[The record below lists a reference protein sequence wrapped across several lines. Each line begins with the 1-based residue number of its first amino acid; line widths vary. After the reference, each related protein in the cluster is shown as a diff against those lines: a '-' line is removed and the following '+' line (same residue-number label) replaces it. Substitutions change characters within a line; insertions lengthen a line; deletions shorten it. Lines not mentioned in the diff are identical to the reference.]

1 LLNATLSVQANMFES
16 HNGQSQ
22 IQCAQCKP
30 KGRFTGQRLKLI
42 RPDTY
47 RRVVELLAEPRE
59 QVPYYHICRSLHV
72 SEHTVYAI
80 EKAESVSIAERKQ
93 SLLRKALRIASK
105 AADRIED
112 QIDKANITQSTVAFG
127 VLTDKIQALS
137 QTDQFGSTYQER
149 LAIYLQ
155 PRDVAGEFNAFVHR
169 LEESVRARAA
179 LQSAPPDANPPS
191 PPPPLTD
198 QRTDS
203 GATLESP
210 PQA

>member
-1 LLNATLSVQANMFES
+1 MFES

-22 IQCAQCKP
+22 CNESTRNRT
-30 KGRFTGQRLKLI
+30 GRFTGQRLKVL

-112 QIDKANITQSTVAFG
+112 QIQGANITQSTVAFG
-127 VLTDKIQALS
+127 VLTDKIQVLS
-137 QTDQFGSTYQER
+137 QTDPFAPSQHIHMHLQHNDVVGKFNSL
-149 LAIYLQ
+149 LAK
-155 PRDVAGEFNAFVHR
+155 
-169 LEESVRARAA
+169 LEEKARA
-179 LQSAPPDANPPS
+179 LPP
-191 PPPPLTD
+191 
-198 QRTDS
+198 
-203 GATLESP
+203 GATLDLPKEKVVDSEQPESP
-210 PQA
+210 AA